1 MKRTLTYACICILAA
16 TVLLAS
22 CEKDTD
28 TLFAS
33 QEKAIDSYVTSFLN
47 ANPDA
52 KVIYKNN
59 VVRLVVQSGSGAD
72 SLSSNGK
79 ATINYAGYRFSGG
92 ISKSNLFATNHEATA
107 QDAGWKI
114 SGEGIYT
121 PVQID
126 LSSDDLVDG
135 LKRGIAGVKAGE
147 ECLILISG
155 KYGFGKRK
163 IGTIPANSALAYY
176 VWVLSLDE

>member
-1 MKRTLTYACICILAA
+1 MKRALTYAYICLLAA
-16 TVLLAS
+16 VVLLVS

-28 TLFAS
+28 TIFAN

-47 ANPDA
+47 ANPDT
-52 KVIYKNN
+52 KVIYKNK
-59 VVRLVVQSGSGAD
+59 VVRLVVQEGTGLD
-72 SLSSNGK
+72 SLSSKGK
-79 ATINYAGYRFSGG
+79 LTVNYAGYAFSGG
-92 ISKSNLFATNHEATA
+92 ISKNSLFATNHEATA
-107 QDAGWKI
+107 QDAGWSL
-114 SGEGIYT
+114 SGEGLYE

-126 LSSDDLVDG
+126 MGSDELVDG
-135 LKRGIAGVKAGE
+135 LKRGLEGVKAGE
-147 ECLILISG
+147 ECLILIPG